1 MSDDPQ
7 QSVADLLEVDKKLL
21 PYMPYLLQDLWALG
35 SSVDQILDL
44 FSALP
49 LSPGSARVLDLGC
62 GKGAVSVQIASKF
75 GFDAVGVDALP
86 EFLKEAHKKSSEY
99 QVSDLCTFIEQDIL
113 NYVIDEHDFDAVVLA
128 SLGGIFGSNRNT
140 VKKLR
145 TQVRPGG
152 YIVIDDG
159 YLKKREF
166 LSRKGYGH
174 YRSYEKTVEELIM
187 FNDRLFTQIPT
198 TEVSIKINDEYL
210 KVIENR
216 ISELIDRYPELEQD
230 LSRYLDD
237 QREECDVLN
246 SEVEGMI
253 WVLKKAAV

>member
-1 MSDDPQ
+1 MSDNPQ
-7 QSVADLLEVDKKLL
+7 QSVADSLDVDKKLL

-44 FSALP
+44 FSTLP
-49 LSPGSARVLDLGC
+49 LSPGTAKVLDLGC

-75 GFDAVGVDALP
+75 GFDVVGVDTMP

-99 QVSDLCTFIEQDIL
+99 QVSDLCTFVEQDIL
-113 NYVIDEHDFDAVVLA
+113 TYVMDEHDFDVVILA
-128 SLGGIFGSNRNT
+128 SLGGIFGSNSNT

-152 YIVIDDG
+152 YIVVDDG
-159 YLKKREF
+159 YLKRREV
-166 LSRKGYGH
+166 LRRKGYGH
-174 YRSYEKTVEELIM
+174 YRNYEKTVEDLTM
-187 FNDRLFTQIPT
+187 LNDRLFTQIPT
-198 TEVSIKINDEYL
+198 TEVRIKINDEYL
-210 KVIENR
+210 RVIKSR
-216 ISELIDRYPELEQD
+216 SIELIDEYPELKQD
-230 LSRYLDD
+230 LSCYLGV

-253 WVLKKAAV
+253 WVLQKAAV